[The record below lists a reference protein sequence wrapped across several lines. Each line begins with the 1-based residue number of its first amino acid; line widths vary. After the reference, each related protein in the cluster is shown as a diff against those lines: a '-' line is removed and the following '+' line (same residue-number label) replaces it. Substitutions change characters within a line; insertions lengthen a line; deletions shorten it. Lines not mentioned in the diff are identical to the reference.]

1 MQTIDFHKKL
11 WRFSYFYVFKNY
23 EYYKNQGEEERMIT
37 LLQKLEDK
45 GKIYDEETI
54 SKVAPAFSFINF
66 KNTLNQGIIFL
77 FLFIILLGD

>member
-1 MQTIDFHKKL
+1 MPFFLT
-11 WRFSYFYVFKNY
+11 SYFYVCKHY
-23 EYYKNQGEEERMIT
+23 EYYKSQGEEERMIT

-66 KNTLNQGIIFL
+66 KNTLN
-77 FLFIILLGD
+77 